1 MKKILVTGGAGYL
14 GSLLV
19 AELLKLNFKVIVIDK
34 FKFGFYSIFH
44 LITHKNLEIIN
55 GDIRDNN
62 YNNVFQYSD
71 IIINLAAIVGYP
83 ACDQDKWEATSVNV
97 DAVKKMMGILS
108 KDQLFIQPSTG
119 SSYGK
124 VLDIC
129 TEETPI
135 NPLTLYGK
143 NKADAEK
150 LILDK
155 NSISLRFATVY
166 GVSPR
171 MRLDLFVNQL
181 VMSAIKEKYYVLY
194 EANAS
199 RTFLHAKDAVNSIIF
214 SINNSDKM
222 INNCFNIGDEKQN
235 YSKLEVANIV
245 KKYLEF
251 DIIKNEFATDKDQ
264 RNYSVSY
271 EKIRKIGFKTSYNMD
286 QGVQELIKTCKIIE
300 EKSNLRNA

>member
-14 GSLLV
+14 GSLLIK
-19 AELLKLNFKVIVIDK
+19 ELLILGFKITILDK
-34 FKFGFYSIFH
+34 FKFGFNSIFH
-44 LITHKNLEIIN
+44 LIENKNLDVIN
-55 GDIRDNN
+55 GDIRDPIHSHI
-62 YNNVFQYSD
+62 FTSSD

-83 ACDQDKWEATSVNV
+83 ACDQDKWEATSINV
-97 DAVKKMMGILS
+97 DAVRQIMKIIS

-135 NPLTLYGK
+135 NPLTLYGR
-143 NKADAEK
+143 NKAEAEK
-150 LILDK
+150 LIFEK

-166 GVSPR
+166 GISPR

-181 VMSAIKEKYYVLY
+181 VMSAIKDKYYVLY

-222 INNCFNIGDEKQN
+222 VNHCFNVGDNDQN
-235 YSKLEVANIV
+235 YTKLEVANII
-245 KKYLEF
+245 KKYVDF
-251 DIIKNEFATDKDQ
+251 DIIKNEFASDKDQ

-271 EKIRKIGFKTSYNMD
+271 DKLTKIGFKTSYSMD
-286 QGVQELIKTCKIIE
+286 QGVLELVKICKVIE
-300 EKSNLRNA
+300 EQSNLRNA

>member
-1 MKKILVTGGAGYL
+1 MKKVLVTGGAGYL
-14 GSLLV
+14 GSLLIK
-19 AELLKLNFKVIVIDK
+19 ELLDLGFKVTILDN
-34 FKFGFYSIFH
+34 FKFGFNSIFH
-44 LITHKNLEIIN
+44 LIGNNNLEVIN
-55 GDIRDNN
+55 GDIRDSIHGHIFSSN
-62 YNNVFQYSD
+62 D

-83 ACDQDKWEATSVNV
+83 ACDKDKWEATSINV
-97 DAVKKMMGILS
+97 DAVKQIMKIIS
-108 KDQLFIQPSTG
+108 KNQLFIQPSTG

-124 VLDIC
+124 VLDVC

-135 NPLTLYGK
+135 NPLTLYGR

-150 LILDK
+150 LIFEK

-181 VMSAIKEKYYVLY
+181 VMSAIKNKYYVLY

-214 SINNSDKM
+214 SLKNSDKM
-222 INNCFNIGDEKQN
+222 TNNCFNVGDNNQN
-235 YSKLEVANIV
+235 YTKLEVANII
-245 KKYLEF
+245 KKYVDF
-251 DIIKNEFATDKDQ
+251 DIIKNEFASDKDQ

-271 EKIRKIGFKTSYNMD
+271 DKLTKVGFKTSHNMD
-286 QGVQELIKTCKIIE
+286 QGVLELIKICKIIDE
-300 EKSNLRNA
+300 QSNLRNA